1 MGIWL
6 YNIISIMK
14 ITNLYQVKRILENE
28 EENLSKEYGVSKIG
42 VFGSFVFGDY
52 RDDSDIDLLVEFNK
66 PIGLFDFIGLEN
78 YLTDKLGRKVDL
90 VAKKGLKRYIRKNI
104 LNSVVYA

>member
-1 MGIWL
+1 
-6 YNIISIMK
+6 MK
-14 ITNLYQVKRILENE
+14 VTNLSQAKNVLKNE
-28 EENLSKEYGVSKIG
+28 AGNLTRDFGVSKIG

-52 RDDSDIDLLVEFNK
+52 REDSDIDLLVEFKK

-78 YLTDKLGRKVDL
+78 YLTGKLGRKVDL
-90 VAKKGLKRYIRKNI
+90 VAKNGLKRYIRKNI

>member
-1 MGIWL
+1 
-6 YNIISIMK
+6 MK
-14 ITNLYQVKRILENE
+14 ITNLSQVKRILENE

-52 RDDSDIDLLVEFNK
+52 REDSDIDLLVEFKK

-78 YLTDKLGRKVDL
+78 YLTGKLGRKVDL